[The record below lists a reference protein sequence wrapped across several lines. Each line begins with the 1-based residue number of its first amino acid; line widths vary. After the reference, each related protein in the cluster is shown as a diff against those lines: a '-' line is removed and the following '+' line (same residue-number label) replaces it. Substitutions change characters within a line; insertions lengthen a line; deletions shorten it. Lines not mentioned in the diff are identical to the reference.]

1 MRQTLLTIIL
11 FSSALLFAKDYKLS
25 SPDGKLKIS
34 VTDNGGLQWQ
44 ITHEATEVLS
54 PSPIGIGKYNI
65 KVKKAVASSINQT
78 IQTPFYKKASIADRC
93 NQLTLKG
100 QLFDVEFRAY
110 DIGGACRLVYHGKKS
125 LEVNGEA
132 TSFVFP
138 DDYQAFVP
146 YVNDNR
152 SGNRYCYSFE
162 SYYDEQ
168 RLSAMFADSL
178 AITPLAV
185 CLPNGK
191 KAVIMETGVENY
203 PGMFLKKGAGNT
215 LVTEFAPV
223 PLKSEVGGFD
233 RLNLIPTERANYTAR
248 LESQQALPWRIVL
261 VTDKDAQLL
270 TTDIGQ
276 LLAPACR
283 LKDTSWIKPGKVA
296 WDWWNNWNLTGVP
309 FRAGINTDTYR
320 YYIDFAKKHNIEYVI
335 IDEGWS
341 GKENLMTDLNA
352 DINVPAVIEYA
363 NSQGVGII
371 LWASWRSLLND
382 TEHVMQHYAS
392 LGVKGFKVDFFD
404 RDDQEVIRS
413 SYELAALAAKHH
425 LLVDYHGLKPS
436 GIQRAYPNVVNFEG
450 VKGLEN
456 SKWEPRAG
464 DGPLHDQPR
473 YDCTIPYLRM
483 LPGPMDYTPG
493 AMRNATRAN
502 FFGNNNNPM
511 SQGTR
516 VHQLAMYAIFEAP
529 LQMMAD
535 SPTSYEQNPDCADFI
550 ARIPTTFDQ
559 TVALGGEMGEW
570 VAIARRKGNVW
581 YIGVMTNWTP
591 RQLKLDLSQ
600 LNISGRKALVFSD
613 GINADRDATDWTS
626 NELSIS
632 QQPFSINLAP
642 GGGWAAIVE

>member
-1 MRQTLLTIIL
+1 MRQTLLAIAL
-11 FSSALLFAKDYKLS
+11 LSSALLSAKDYKLS
-25 SPDGKLKIS
+25 SPDGRLKITI
-34 VTDNGGLQWQ
+34 TDNGGLQWQ

-54 PSPIGIGKYNI
+54 PSPIGISNHKM
-65 KVKKAVASSINQT
+65 KAKKAVAASINQT
-78 IQTPFYKKASIADRC
+78 IPTPFYKKASITDRC

-100 QLFDVEFRAY
+100 QPFDVEFRAY
-110 DIGGACRLVYHGKKS
+110 DIGAACRLVYNGKKP

-132 TSFVFP
+132 TRFVFP

-152 SGNRYCYSFE
+152 SGDRYCYSFE

-168 RLSAMFADSL
+168 RLSAMYSDSL

-185 CLPNGK
+185 CLPGGK
-191 KAVIMETGVENY
+191 KAVIMETGVDNY

-215 LVTEFAPV
+215 LLTEFAPV

-233 RLNLIPTERANYTAR
+233 RLNLIPTERAKYTAR

-261 VTDKDAQLL
+261 VTDNDAQLL

-276 LLAPACR
+276 LLAPALR

-341 GKENLMTDLNA
+341 GKENLMADLNA

-456 SKWEPRAG
+456 SKWEPRSG

-535 SPTSYEQNPDCADFI
+535 SPTSYERNPECADFI
-550 ARIPTTFDQ
+550 AHIPTTFDQ

-581 YIGVMTNWTP
+581 YIGAMTNWTP

-600 LNISGRKALVFSD
+600 LNISDRKAIVFAD

-626 NELSIS
+626 TELTIGQQPLSIS
-632 QQPFSINLAP
+632 LAP
-642 GGGWAAIVE
+642 GGGWAAIVY

>member
-1 MRQTLLTIIL
+1 MRQTLLAIIL

-25 SPDGKLKIS
+25 SPDGRLKITI
-34 VTDNGGLQWQ
+34 TDNGGLQWQ

-54 PSPIGIGKYNI
+54 PSPIGIGNYNM
-65 KVKKAVASSINQT
+65 KVKKAVAASIDQT
-78 IQTPFYKKASIADRC
+78 IPTPFYKKASITDRC

-110 DIGGACRLVYHGKKS
+110 DIGAACRLVYNGKKP

-132 TSFVFP
+132 TRFVFP

-152 SGNRYCYSFE
+152 SSDRYCYSFE

-168 RLSAMFADSL
+168 RLSAMFSDSL

-185 CLPNGK
+185 CLPGGK
-191 KAVIMETGVENY
+191 KAVIMETGVDNY
-203 PGMFLKKGAGNT
+203 PGMFLKKGAGNS

-233 RLNLIPTERANYTAR
+233 RLNLIPTERAKYTAR

-261 VTDKDAQLL
+261 VTEKDAQLL

-276 LLAPACR
+276 LLAPALR
-283 LKDTSWIKPGKVA
+283 LKDISWIKPGKVA

-341 GKENLMTDLNA
+341 GKENLMADLNA

-456 SKWEPRAG
+456 SKWEPRSG

-535 SPTSYEQNPDCADFI
+535 SPTNYEQNPECADFI

-581 YIGVMTNWTP
+581 YIGAMTNWTP
-591 RQLKLDLSQ
+591 RQLKLDLSR
-600 LNISGRKALVFSD
+600 LNISGRKAIVFAD

-626 NELSIS
+626 TELTIGQQPLSIS
-632 QQPFSINLAP
+632 LAP
-642 GGGWAAIVE
+642 GGGWAAIVY

>member
-1 MRQTLLTIIL
+1 MRQTLLAIIL

-335 IDEGWS
+335 IDEGWN

-632 QQPFSINLAP
+632 QQPLIINLAP

>member
-1 MRQTLLTIIL
+1 MRQTLLVIIL

-25 SPDGKLKIS
+25 SPDGRLKITI
-34 VTDNGGLQWQ
+34 TDNGGLQWK
-44 ITHEATEVLS
+44 ITHEDTEVLS
-54 PSPIGIGKYNI
+54 PSPIGISNHNM
-65 KVKKAVASSINQT
+65 KVKKAVTASINQT
-78 IQTPFYKKASIADRC
+78 IPTPFYKKASITDRC

-110 DIGGACRLVYHGKKS
+110 DIGAACRLVYNGKKP

-132 TSFVFP
+132 TRFVFP

-152 SGNRYCYSFE
+152 SGDRYCYSFE

-168 RLSAMFADSL
+168 RLSAMYSDSL

-185 CLPNGK
+185 CLPGGK
-191 KAVIMETGVENY
+191 KAVIMETGVDNY

-233 RLNLIPTERANYTAR
+233 RLNLIPTERAKYTAR

-261 VTDKDAQLL
+261 VTDNDAQLL

-276 LLAPACR
+276 LLAPALR

-341 GKENLMTDLNA
+341 GKENLMADLNA

-436 GIQRAYPNVVNFEG
+436 GIQRAYPNVVNIEG

-456 SKWEPRAG
+456 SKWEPRSG

-535 SPTSYEQNPDCADFI
+535 SPTSYEQNPECADFI

-559 TVALGGEMGEW
+559 TVALGGELGEW

-581 YIGVMTNWTP
+581 YIGAMTNWTP

-600 LNISGRKALVFSD
+600 LNISGHKAIVFTD
-613 GINADRDATDWTS
+613 GINADLDATDWTS
-626 NELSIS
+626 TELTIGQQPLSIS
-632 QQPFSINLAP
+632 LAP
-642 GGGWAAIVE
+642 GGGWAAIVY

>member
-25 SPDGKLKIS
+25 SPDGRLKINI
-34 VTDNGGLQWQ
+34 TDNGGLQWQ

-54 PSPIGIGKYNI
+54 PSPIGIGNYNM
-65 KVKKAVASSINQT
+65 KVKKAVAASINQT
-78 IQTPFYKKASIADRC
+78 IPTPFYKKASITDRC

-110 DIGGACRLVYHGKKS
+110 DIGAACRLVYNGKKP

-132 TSFVFP
+132 TRFVFP

-152 SGNRYCYSFE
+152 SDERYCYSFE

-168 RLSAMFADSL
+168 RLSAMFSDSL

-185 CLPNGK
+185 CLPGGK
-191 KAVIMETGVENY
+191 KAVIMETGVDNY

-215 LVTEFAPV
+215 LATEFAPV

-233 RLNLIPTERANYTAR
+233 RLNLIPTERAKYTAR

-261 VTDKDAQLL
+261 VTDNDAQLL

-276 LLAPACR
+276 LLAPALK

-341 GKENLMTDLNA
+341 GKENLMADLNA

-456 SKWEPRAG
+456 SKWEPRSG

-493 AMRNATRAN
+493 AMRNATRSN

-535 SPTSYEQNPDCADFI
+535 SPTSYEQNPECANFI

-581 YIGVMTNWTP
+581 YIGAMTNWTP
-591 RQLKLDLSQ
+591 RQLKLDLSR
-600 LNISGRKALVFSD
+600 LNVSGRKAIVFAD

-626 NELSIS
+626 TELTIGQQPLSIS
-632 QQPFSINLAP
+632 LAP
-642 GGGWAAIVE
+642 GGGWAAIVY

>member
-1 MRQTLLTIIL
+1 MRQTLLAIAL
-11 FSSALLFAKDYKLS
+11 LLSALLSAKDYKLS
-25 SPDGKLKIS
+25 SPDGRLKITI
-34 VTDNGGLQWQ
+34 TDNGGLQWQ

-54 PSPIGIGKYNI
+54 PSPIGIGNYNM
-65 KVKKAVASSINQT
+65 KVKKAVAASIDQT
-78 IQTPFYKKASIADRC
+78 IPTPFYKKASITDRC

-110 DIGGACRLVYHGKKS
+110 DIGAACRLVYNGKKP

-132 TSFVFP
+132 TRFVFP

-152 SGNRYCYSFE
+152 SGDRYCYSFE

-168 RLSAMFADSL
+168 RLSAMFSDSL

-185 CLPNGK
+185 CLPGGK
-191 KAVIMETGVENY
+191 KAVIMETGVDNY
-203 PGMFLKKGAGNT
+203 PGMFLKKGAGNI
-215 LVTEFAPV
+215 LATEFAPV

-233 RLNLIPTERANYTAR
+233 RLNLIPTERAKYTAR

-261 VTDKDAQLL
+261 VTDNDAQLL

-276 LLAPACR
+276 LLAPALR

-341 GKENLMTDLNA
+341 GKENLMADLNA

-456 SKWEPRAG
+456 SKWEPRSG

-535 SPTSYEQNPDCADFI
+535 SPTSYERNPECADFI
-550 ARIPTTFDQ
+550 AHIPTTFDQ

-581 YIGVMTNWTP
+581 YIGAMTNWTP

-600 LNISGRKALVFSD
+600 LNISGRKAIVFAD

-626 NELSIS
+626 TEVTIGQQPLSIS
-632 QQPFSINLAP
+632 LAP
-642 GGGWAAIVE
+642 GGGWAAIVY

>member
-1 MRQTLLTIIL
+1 MKQILLLIAL
-11 FSSALLFAKDYKLS
+11 FSSPMLFAKDYKLS
-25 SPDGKLKIS
+25 SPNGRLQIS
-34 VTDNGGLQWQ
+34 ITDNDGLQWQ
-44 ITHEATEVLS
+44 ITHNGSVALA
-54 PSPIGIGKYNI
+54 PSSIGIGNNKL
-65 KVKKAVASSINQT
+65 KAKKALTAKINQT
-78 IQTPFYKKASIADRC
+78 IPTPFYKKASIIDCC

-100 QLFDVEFRAY
+100 ELFDVEFRAY
-110 DIGGACRLVYHGKKS
+110 DIGGACRYVYHGNKPF
-125 LEVNGEA
+125 EVNGE
-132 TSFVFP
+132 TTRFVFP
-138 DDYQAFVP
+138 ADCQAFVP

-152 SGNRYCYSFE
+152 SGDRYCYSFE

-168 RLSAMFADSL
+168 RLSEMYPDSL
-178 AITPLAV
+178 AITPFAV
-185 CLPNGK
+185 CLPGGK
-191 KAVIMETGVENY
+191 KAVVMETGVENY
-203 PGMFLKKGAGNT
+203 PGMFLKKVDGNT
-215 LVTEFAPV
+215 LLTEFAPV
-223 PLKSEVGGFD
+223 PLQSEVGGFD
-233 RLNLIPTERANYTAR
+233 RLNLIPTKRANYIAR
-248 LESQQALPWRIVL
+248 LESPQALPWRIVL
-261 VTDKDAQLL
+261 VTESDTLL
-270 TTDIGQ
+270 LNADIGQ

-320 YYIDFAKKHNIEYVI
+320 YYIDFAKKYNIEYVI

-352 DINVPAVIEYA
+352 DINVPAVIDYA
-363 NSQGVGII
+363 NRQGVGII

-404 RDDQEVIRS
+404 RDDQIVIRS
-413 SYELAALAAKHH
+413 SYELAAMAAKYH

-473 YDCTIPYLRM
+473 YDCTIPFLRM

-493 AMRNATRAN
+493 AMKNATRAS

-516 VHQLAMYAIFEAP
+516 VHQIAMYTIFEAP

-535 SPTSYEQNPDCADFI
+535 SPTSYEQNPECAAFI

-581 YIGVMTNWTP
+581 YIAAMTNWTP
-591 RQLKLDLSQ
+591 RELQLDLSP
-600 LNISGRKALVFSD
+600 LNISGHRAIVFAD
-613 GINADRDATDWTS
+613 GFNADRDATDWTS
-626 NELSIS
+626 TELVIGTQPLNIS
-632 QQPFSINLAP
+632 LAP

>member
-1 MRQTLLTIIL
+1 MRQTLLVIIL

-25 SPDGKLKIS
+25 SPDGRLKINI
-34 VTDNGGLQWQ
+34 TDNGGLQWK
-44 ITHEATEVLS
+44 ITHEDTEVLS
-54 PSPIGIGKYNI
+54 PSPIGIGNYNM
-65 KVKKAVASSINQT
+65 KVKKAVAASINQT
-78 IQTPFYKKASIADRC
+78 IPTPLYKKASITDRC

-100 QLFDVEFRAY
+100 QPFDVEFRAY
-110 DIGGACRLVYHGKKS
+110 DIGAACRLVYNGKKP

-132 TSFVFP
+132 TRFVFP
-138 DDYQAFVP
+138 NDYQAFVP

-152 SGNRYCYSFE
+152 SGDRYCYSFE

-168 RLSAMFADSL
+168 RLSAMYSDSL

-185 CLPNGK
+185 CLPGGK
-191 KAVIMETGVENY
+191 KAVIMETGVDNY

-215 LVTEFAPV
+215 LATEFAPV

-233 RLNLIPTERANYTAR
+233 RLNLIPTERAKYTAR

-261 VTDKDAQLL
+261 VTDNDSQLL

-276 LLAPACR
+276 LLAPALR

-341 GKENLMTDLNA
+341 GKENLMADLNA

-456 SKWEPRAG
+456 SKWEPRSG

-516 VHQLAMYAIFEAP
+516 VHQLAMYAILEAP

-535 SPTSYEQNPDCADFI
+535 SPTSYERNPECADFI

-581 YIGVMTNWTP
+581 YIGAMTNWTP
-591 RQLKLDLSQ
+591 RQLKLDLSR
-600 LNISGRKALVFSD
+600 LNVSGRKAIVFAD

-626 NELSIS
+626 AELTIGQQPLSIS
-632 QQPFSINLAP
+632 LAP
-642 GGGWAAIVE
+642 GGGWAAIVY

>member
-1 MRQTLLTIIL
+1 MRQTLLAIAL
-11 FSSALLFAKDYKLS
+11 LSSALLFAKDYKLS
-25 SPDGKLKIS
+25 SPDGRLKITI
-34 VTDNGGLQWQ
+34 TDNSGLQWK
-44 ITHEATEVLS
+44 ITHEDTEVLS
-54 PSPIGIGKYNI
+54 PSPIGISNHNM
-65 KVKKAVASSINQT
+65 KVKKAVTASINQT
-78 IQTPFYKKASIADRC
+78 IPTPFYKKASITDRC

-100 QLFDVEFRAY
+100 QPFDVEFRAY
-110 DIGGACRLVYHGKKS
+110 DIGAACRLVYNGKKP

-132 TSFVFP
+132 TRFVFP

-152 SGNRYCYSFE
+152 SGDRYCYSFE

-168 RLSAMFADSL
+168 RLSAMFSDSL

-185 CLPNGK
+185 CLPGGK
-191 KAVIMETGVENY
+191 KAVIMETGVDNY

-215 LVTEFAPV
+215 LATEFAPV

-233 RLNLIPTERANYTAR
+233 RLNLIPTERAKYTAR

-261 VTDKDAQLL
+261 VTDNDAQLL

-276 LLAPACR
+276 LLAPALR

-341 GKENLMTDLNA
+341 GKENLMADLNA
-352 DINVPAVIEYA
+352 YINVPAVIEYA

-456 SKWEPRAG
+456 SKWEPRSG

-535 SPTSYEQNPDCADFI
+535 SPTSYEQNPECADFI

-581 YIGVMTNWTP
+581 YIGAMTNWTP

-600 LNISGRKALVFSD
+600 LNISGRKAIVFAD

-626 NELSIS
+626 AELTIGQQPLSIS
-632 QQPFSINLAP
+632 LAP
-642 GGGWAAIVE
+642 GGGWAAIVY